1 MPRTELREC
10 PVCEGMIDVDAAMM
24 RGWKIKCPHCLMPL
38 LVDCEEIGEELCVW
52 FIKDEASA
60 IKAR

>member
-1 MPRTELREC
+1 M
-10 PVCEGMIDVDAAMM
+10 CEGMIDVDAAMM